1 MVDLALL
8 QSVSYIAGALGV
20 CVAAFY
26 YMFTLRTNQR
36 NYKATLET
44 RQAQL
49 YMQLYQTSLSRD
61 YMDSQFRAA
70 QMSLKTVDDY
80 KRMMN
85 DPIMYKDFFSMG
97 MWHEGAGVLLKEGL
111 IDIHT
116 VSLLS
121 LGIIVWWWEN
131 FGEMVQKVR
140 KEFGFPRFMIE
151 AEYLA
156 KRVSE
161 YGLSHPELK
170 IASLGTALSETYKK
184 A

>member
-1 MVDLALL
+1 MVDLSEIQAA
-8 QSVSYIAGALGV
+8 YYM
-20 CVAAFY
+20 VAATGVLVAAIY
-26 YMFTLRTNQR
+26 YVLNIRTTQKTM
-36 NYKATLET
+36 KANLDT

-61 YMDSQFRAA
+61 YMDSLFRVG
-70 QMSLKTVDDY
+70 QMSMKTVDDY

-85 DPIMYKDFFSMG
+85 DPTMYRDFFTEG
-97 MWHEGAGVLLKEGL
+97 MWYEGAGVLLREGL

-121 LGIIVWWWEN
+121 SGIIVWWWEN
-131 FGEMVQKVR
+131 FGEMVLKVR
-140 KEFGFPRFMIE
+140 KEFGFTRFMIE

-156 KRVSE
+156 NRVNE

-170 IASLGTALSETYKK
+170 IASLGTALSESYKET
-184 A
+184 